1 MAHLAPGAKVTV
13 TASPRRGLDATL
25 EVAERLTAA
34 GYSTVPHLSARLVRD
49 AAHLSELLD
58 RVLAAGVRELFV
70 LAGDAAE
77 PAGEFSGAEE
87 LLVAMGE
94 RRSEFDAIGITGYP
108 ESHHLI
114 SDEETIRAMFAKA
127 PMATHIVSQICF
139 DAATIESW
147 IAEVRRRGTDL
158 PIWIG
163 LPGHVA
169 YAKLMRVSLKIGLGE
184 SARYLRHH
192 RSWMARLLTRQFKP
206 DRLIRDL
213 DPCVT
218 NPSNRVAGFHLYTFN
233 EVGQD
238 RALAPSGAGA
248 AGRLGGARGHAR
260 RGRAETTRPR
270 RVGRFMYRDGYGKRP
285 TQRERA
291 GEGPGDAACGRHR
304 WGALSGHLTG
314 KSAPPGAGVERGAS
328 RGGAGPGRGRGPNP
342 VIAAV
347 RAPGA
352 PAPPRPPRPPPA
364 ASTHPPPAS
373 TTRSP
378 SPRRPASP
386 CRTGRRPR
394 ASRLP
399 VATASRARSS
409 LISPARSSIHMCAP
423 PAPQQNVRL
432 PLRSISIGLPTAATS
447 DRAGSRARRCA
458 APGSTSRGR

>member
-1 MAHLAPGAKVTV
+1 VTASGARAGGETAAAAPGGAGAPGGGAAAAGAASLARLLRNARFEVLPLDGIEEQVVAHLAPGSKVTV

-25 EVAERLTAA
+25 EVAERLTAG
-34 GYSTVPHLSARLVRD
+34 GYSTVPHLSARLVRNS
-49 AAHLSELLD
+49 AHLGELLD
-58 RVLAAGVRELFV
+58 RVLAAGVKELFV

-233 EVGQD
+233 EVG
-238 RALAPSGAGA
+238 RTERWRRAALA
-248 AGRLGGARGHAR
+248 RLGG
-260 RGRAETTRPR
+260 
-270 RVGRFMYRDGYGKRP
+270 
-285 TQRERA
+285 
-291 GEGPGDAACGRHR
+291 
-304 WGALSGHLTG
+304 
-314 KSAPPGAGVERGAS
+314 
-328 RGGAGPGRGRGPNP
+328 
-342 VIAAV
+342 
-347 RAPGA
+347 
-352 PAPPRPPRPPPA
+352 
-364 ASTHPPPAS
+364 
-373 TTRSP
+373 
-378 SPRRPASP
+378 
-386 CRTGRRPR
+386 
-394 ASRLP
+394 
-399 VATASRARSS
+399 
-409 LISPARSSIHMCAP
+409 
-423 PAPQQNVRL
+423 
-432 PLRSISIGLPTAATS
+432 
-447 DRAGSRARRCA
+447 
-458 APGSTSRGR
+458 